1 MCVCVFVCVREKE
14 SKRARERG
22 RGGERKAE
30 KQKRDNIWAQIYK
43 FNLLSL
49 FSLFSCLFQLWT
61 LSTGKPIW
69 SLSLEEPNKSFHES
83 QNKQTNKQK
92 KVKK

>member
-1 MCVCVFVCVREKE
+1 VCVREKE